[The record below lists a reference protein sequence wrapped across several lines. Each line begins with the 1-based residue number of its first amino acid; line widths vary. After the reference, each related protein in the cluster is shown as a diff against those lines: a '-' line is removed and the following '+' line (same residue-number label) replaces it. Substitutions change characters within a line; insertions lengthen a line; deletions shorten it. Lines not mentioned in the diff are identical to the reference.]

1 MVITDPAGQPV
12 YAKEAAKIAQATAA
26 LKDVTG
32 RKVTDIEPVKGEE
45 AQIIVQRLF
54 DKVDPVAAQ
63 AASADYHES
72 LHSNGA
78 GSAGTY
84 PCARS
89 RQGLR

>member
-1 MVITDPAGQPV
+1 M
-12 YAKEAAKIAQATAA
+12 
-26 LKDVTG
+26 
-32 RKVTDIEPVKGEE
+32 TDIEPVKGEE

-78 GSAGTY
+78 GKRRDVS
-84 PCARS
+84 
-89 RQGLR
+89 LRTQPTRTTLTELLQLTLSIRAC